1 MPNRPLTIVVA
12 PNAFKGTLTALQA
25 ADCIERGLHAALP
38 RTRVIKVPVADGGDG
53 TLHAIVYATGG
64 TLRKARVRDPL
75 GRTITATWGLSGD
88 REAAILEM
96 AAASGLA
103 LLSPNERNP
112 LITSTEGTGDL
123 LRIALDSGARN
134 ILLGIGGSSTNDAGT
149 GAARALGARFLDIRG
164 RDLPPGGAALARL
177 HQIDLT
183 HLDPRLRTANI
194 QVACDVTN
202 PLTGPRGASHIYG
215 PQKGASPAMVRRLDA
230 ALRHFAQ
237 VLRRQLGISV
247 EKIPGSGAAGG
258 MGAGLLA
265 FTPARLRP
273 GIDIVLDAVRLRH
286 HLQYADLVITGEG
299 RLDPQTVH
307 GKAPAG
313 VARLARSLGIPCIAL
328 CGSLAPRAHQHL
340 PPGLLAAFSALEEP
354 MDDTTLKKR
363 AAAMLTASAHQLGN
377 LLACQLPVRSA
388 TSRSRRA
395 MQQKWPD

>member
-1 MPNRPLTIVVA
+1 MPHRPLTIVVA

-25 ADCIERGLHAALP
+25 ADCIERGLRAALP
-38 RTRVIKVPVADGGDG
+38 GVRIIKVPVADGGDG

-75 GRTITATWGLSGD
+75 GRTITAAWGLSGD
-88 REAAILEM
+88 GETALIEM
-96 AAASGLA
+96 ASASGLA
-103 LLSPNERNP
+103 LLSLKERDP

-123 LRIALDSGARN
+123 LRAALDLGAKN
-134 ILLGIGGSSTNDAGT
+134 ILLGIGGSATNDAGT
-149 GAARALGARFLDIRG
+149 GAARALGARFLDKRR

-215 PQKGASPAMVRRLDA
+215 SQKGASPAMVRRLDA

-237 VLRRQLGISV
+237 VLRHQLEISV

-265 FTPARLRP
+265 FTRARLRP

-286 HLQYADLVITGEG
+286 QLQHADLVITAEG
-299 RLDPQTVH
+299 RLDPQTIH

-313 VARLARSLGIPCIAL
+313 VALVAQSLEIPCIAL
-328 CGSLAPRAHQHL
+328 CGSLGPRAHQHL

-354 MDDTTLKKR
+354 MDDVTLKKR
-363 AAAMLTASAHQLGN
+363 APSMLTACAHQLGN
-377 LLACQLPVRSA
+377 LLALPLPARST
-388 TSRSRRA
+388 TSR
-395 MQQKWPD
+395 